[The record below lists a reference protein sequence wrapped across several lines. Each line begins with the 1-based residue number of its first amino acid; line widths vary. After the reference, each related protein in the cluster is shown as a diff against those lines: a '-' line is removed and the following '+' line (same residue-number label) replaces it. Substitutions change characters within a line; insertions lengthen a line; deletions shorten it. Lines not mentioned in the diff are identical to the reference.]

1 MRRVCEKNSGEFTNV
16 RTFSDPNINILCLF
30 RLCCALLG
38 SAPQASVAREGPIVL
53 CHVVLAGFIE
63 RTALEATGKAAQ
75 LFVPIAAVVTTQL
88 VLLRAA
94 VLGLTL
100 GVCLDQV
107 LARSVAMA
115 CGPGVAIATA
125 QDKDSGA
132 TPGVATGLTEATVP
146 VLKQPAVD
154 RMAGADA
161 PVPMIAGTNP
171 ANYRCQA
178 VEAMFH

>member
-1 MRRVCEKNSGEFTNV
+1 MLRIVRV
-16 RTFSDPNINILCLF
+16 RIP
-30 RLCCALLG
+30 
-38 SAPQASVAREGPIVL
+38 
-53 CHVVLAGFIE
+53 
-63 RTALEATGKAAQ
+63 
-75 LFVPIAAVVTTQL
+75 
-88 VLLRAA
+88 
-94 VLGLTL
+94 
-100 GVCLDQV
+100 GVCGSRGPD
-107 LARSVAMA
+107 RSLSRSTSRLHRAYCSRGHGKSRSAV
-115 CGPGVAIATA
+115 CSHSCSRYHSVSTTKSRRSRSNSLSVSRSSSGSFRSHGLRSRCSHSHRSR
-125 QDKDSGA
+125 QDSGA